1 MSFKQRERGS
11 SSAELGGLMIE
22 QAYTLFN
29 PPAKTDA
36 KAQERGRPT
45 NSVKV
50 KKWRNGVGRL
60 EMWGL

>member
-1 MSFKQRERGS
+1 
-11 SSAELGGLMIE
+11 MIE

-36 KAQERGRPT
+36 KARERGRPT

-60 EMWGL
+60 GMWGL